1 MKTYTGSTDYT
12 QENIELKKKIKELEE
27 EVGMFKRSADI
38 RLYRIESLEA
48 KLKQNEFEIIAEGKI
63 IIEEKA
69 VWLNCDVLIGGIF
82 IAFKLK
88 KYKGKNIQ
96 IGVREVK

>member
-1 MKTYTGSTDYT
+1 MGEFNDFFDKEIESSEQIKECLKCQKDYD
-12 QENIELKKKIKELEE
+12 KKIKE
-27 EVGMFKRSADI
+27 
-38 RLYRIESLEA
+38 LEA
-48 KLKQNEFEIIAEGKI
+48 KLKQNDFEIIAEGKI

-96 IGVREVK
+96 IGVKVID